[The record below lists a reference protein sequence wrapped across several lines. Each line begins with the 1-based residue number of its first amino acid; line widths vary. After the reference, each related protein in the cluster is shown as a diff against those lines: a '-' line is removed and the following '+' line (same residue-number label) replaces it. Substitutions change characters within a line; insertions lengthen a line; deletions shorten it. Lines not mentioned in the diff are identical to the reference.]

1 MRVALFPTCLV
12 DQIWPSVGVA
22 ATRVLRRAGCEVAY
36 DERMLCCGQPAFNSG
51 YPEEARRVA
60 RGLIEAFESMDC
72 EALVL
77 PSGSCGAMLR
87 HLPELWDAGDPLHA
101 RARMVADRTHEFAS
115 FLVNVLEKPDVGASY
130 VGKVTWHDACHGLR
144 ELGIRKEPRALIQA
158 VRGAE
163 FIEMEGADSCC
174 GFGGTFSVKYPEI
187 SVAILDRKLEALS
200 ELGVDALVSG
210 DVSCLMQVGGRL
222 ERLGS
227 PVKTLH
233 IAELLGGP
241 EGGTE

>member
-22 ATRVLRRAGCEVAY
+22 TTRILRRVGCEVVY

-51 YPEEARRVA
+51 YPDEARRVA
-60 RGLIEAFESMDC
+60 QGLIEAYESMAC
-72 EALVL
+72 EALIL

-87 HLPELWDAGDPLHA
+87 HLPELWDAADPLHV
-101 RARMVADRTHEFAS
+101 RARHVAEQTHELGT
-115 FLVNVLEKPDVGASY
+115 FLVNVLEKPDVGASFA
-130 VGKVTWHDACHGLR
+130 GKVTWHDACHGLR

-158 VRGAE
+158 VRGTE
-163 FIEMEGADSCC
+163 FVEMEGADSCC
-174 GFGGTFSVKYPEI
+174 GFGGTFSVKFPEI

-200 ELGVDALVSG
+200 DLGVDALVSG

-222 ERLGS
+222 ERIGS
-227 PVKTLH
+227 PVKTMHL
-233 IAELLGGP
+233 AELLA
-241 EGGTE
+241 GTAGATK